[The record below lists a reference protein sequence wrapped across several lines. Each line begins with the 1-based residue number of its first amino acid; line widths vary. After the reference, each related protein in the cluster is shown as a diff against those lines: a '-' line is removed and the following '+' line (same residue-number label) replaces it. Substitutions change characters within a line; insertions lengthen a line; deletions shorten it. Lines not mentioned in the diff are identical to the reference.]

1 MATTLTGKAT
11 QHAQRGSIL
20 GLCVLSGINLF
31 NYVDRYVV
39 PAVAESLKK
48 DPQLHLSDSQ
58 LGWLMTGFIIVYAF
72 ASPVFGWLGDRRGR
86 NRLVGAGVAIWS
98 LSTAAAGIAHGFT
111 GLFAA
116 RSTVGIGEAAY
127 GSIAP
132 SMLADYFPKSQRGRV
147 FAIFFAA
154 IPIGSA
160 LGYILGGKVD
170 GAYGWRAAFFVAGL
184 PGLVLAGL
192 CLLLRD
198 PPRGAEDPDDA
209 GGGGHGAHGS
219 SAKAAPG
226 VYSALLRNPA
236 YVSVVLGYAAYT
248 FALGGIAAWMPAFLE
263 RERGFTHE
271 QATVNFGAIVVVT
284 GFLGTAVGG
293 WLGDLAAKKTKQ
305 GYLWVSGVATV
316 LAAPA
321 AYLAFTATDRHVEL
335 GALAI
340 AEVLI
345 FLSTGPINSAIV
357 NVVAPDMRAT
367 AMAMSILAIHLLGD
381 VPSPTL
387 IGTLSDRS
395 SLSSAVLVVPV
406 AVFLGGVIW
415 CAAAFVGGKRNWA
428 S

>member
-1 MATTLTGKAT
+1 MITPT
-11 QHAQRGSIL
+11 QRAQKGSLL

-39 PAVAESLKK
+39 PAVAESLRK
-48 DPQLHLSDSQ
+48 DPALRLTDSQ
-58 LGWLMTGFIIVYAF
+58 LGWLMTGFIIVYAL

-86 NRLVGAGVAIWS
+86 NRLVAAGVGVWS
-98 LSTAAAGIAHGFT
+98 LSTAAAGLTHGFGT
-111 GLFAA
+111 LFAA

-132 SMLADYFPKSQRGRV
+132 SMLADYFPKAQRGRV

-160 LGYILGGKVD
+160 LGYVLGGKIDV
-170 GAYGWRAAFFVAGL
+170 AYGWRAAFLVAGL
-184 PGLVLAGL
+184 PGLLLAGL

-198 PPRGAEDPDDA
+198 PERGAEDRDDA
-209 GGGGHGAHGS
+209 GGHGAPG
-219 SAKAAPG
+219 KAAPG
-226 VYSALLRNPA
+226 TYAALVKNPA

-284 GFLGTAVGG
+284 GFIGTFIGG
-293 WLGDLAAKKTKQ
+293 WLGDLVAKRTRQ
-305 GYLWVSGVATV
+305 GYLWVSGISTL
-316 LAAPA
+316 LAAPC
-321 AYLAFTATDRHVEL
+321 AYVAFTATDHGVEL
-335 GALAI
+335 GALAV

-367 AMAMSILAIHLLGD
+367 AMAMSILAIHVLGD

-387 IGTLSDRS
+387 IGTLSEHS
-395 SLSSAVLVVPV
+395 SLGAAVMVVPV
-406 AVFLGGVIW
+406 AVVVGGVIW
-415 CAAAFVGGKRNWA
+415 CAAAFVGGRRGWA

>member
-1 MATTLTGKAT
+1 MKT
-11 QHAQRGSIL
+11 AQRGGLL

-48 DPQLHLSDSQ
+48 DPDLHLSDAQ
-58 LGWLMTGFIIVYAF
+58 LGWVMTGFIIVYAF

-86 NRLVGAGVAIWS
+86 NRLVAAGVGIWS
-98 LSTAAAGIAHGFT
+98 LATAAAGLTHGFAS
-111 GLFAA
+111 LFAA

-132 SMLADYFPKSQRGRV
+132 TMLADYFPKAQRGRV

-160 LGYILGGKVD
+160 LGYVLGGKVD
-170 GAYGWRAAFFVAGL
+170 VAYGWRAAFFVAGL

-198 PPRGAEDPDDA
+198 PERGAEDPDDA
-209 GGGGHGAHGS
+209 GGTGGGHGAHGAP
-219 SAKAAPG
+219 AKAAPG
-226 VYSALLRNPA
+226 TYAALIANPA

-263 RERGFTHE
+263 RERGFTHSE
-271 QATVNFGAIVVVT
+271 ATVNFGAIVVVT
-284 GFLGTAVGG
+284 GFIGTFVGG
-293 WLGDLAAKKTKQ
+293 WLGDLVARRTRQ
-305 GYLWVSGVATV
+305 GYLWVSGIATL

-321 AYLAFTATDRHVEL
+321 AYLAFQSTDRTVEL
-335 GALAI
+335 GALAT

-367 AMAMSILAIHLLGD
+367 AMAMSILAIHVLGD

-387 IGTLSDRS
+387 IGMISDAS
-395 SLSSAVLVVPV
+395 SLARAVLIVPV
-406 AVFLGGVIW
+406 AVVVSGVIW
-415 CAAAFVGGKRNWA
+415 CAAAFVGGKRGWA

>member
-1 MATTLTGKAT
+1 LTTTAAKT
-11 QHAQRGSIL
+11 AQKGGLL

-48 DPQLHLSDSQ
+48 DPDLHLSDAQ
-58 LGWLMTGFIIVYAF
+58 LGWVMTGFIIVYAF

-86 NRLVGAGVAIWS
+86 NRLVAAGVGIWS
-98 LSTAAAGIAHGFT
+98 LATAAAGLTHGF
-111 GLFAA
+111 GSLFAA

-132 SMLADYFPKSQRGRV
+132 TMLADYFPKAQRGRV

-160 LGYILGGKVD
+160 LGYVLGGKVD
-170 GAYGWRAAFFVAGL
+170 VAYGWRAAFFVAGL
-184 PGLVLAGL
+184 PGLILAGL

-198 PPRGAEDPDDA
+198 PERGAEHTDDV
-209 GGGGHGAHGS
+209 GHAHAAPG
-219 SAKAAPG
+219 KAAPG
-226 VYSALLRNPA
+226 TYAALLANPA

-263 RERGFTHE
+263 RERGFTHTE
-271 QATVNFGAIVVVT
+271 ATVNFGGIVVVT
-284 GFLGTAVGG
+284 GFVGTFVGG
-293 WLGDLAAKKTKQ
+293 WLGDLVARRNRQ
-305 GYLWVSGVATV
+305 GYLWVSGIATL

-321 AYLAFTATDRHVEL
+321 AYLAFQSTDRTVEL
-335 GALAI
+335 GALAV

-357 NVVAPDMRAT
+357 NVVAPEMRAT
-367 AMAMSILAIHLLGD
+367 AMAMSILAIHVLGD

-387 IGTLSDRS
+387 IGMISDRS
-395 SLSSAVLVVPV
+395 SLAQAVLVVPV
-406 AVFLGGVIW
+406 AVVVSGVIW
-415 CAAAFVGGKRNWA
+415 CAAAYVGGKRGWA

>member
-1 MATTLTGKAT
+1 LSTTP
-11 QHAQRGSIL
+11 AQRAQKGSLL

-39 PAVAESLKK
+39 PAVAESLRK
-48 DPQLHLSDSQ
+48 DPALHLTDSQ
-58 LGWLMTGFIIVYAF
+58 LGWLMTGFIIVYAL

-86 NRLVGAGVAIWS
+86 NRLVAAGVGIWS
-98 LSTAAAGIAHGFT
+98 LSTAAAGLTHSFGT
-111 GLFAA
+111 LFAA

-132 SMLADYFPKSQRGRV
+132 SMLADYFPKAQRGRV

-160 LGYILGGKVD
+160 LGYVLGGKIDV
-170 GAYGWRAAFFVAGL
+170 AFGWRAAFLVAGL

-198 PPRGAEDPDDA
+198 PERGAEDRDDA
-209 GGGGHGAHGS
+209 AGHGAPG
-219 SAKAAPG
+219 KAAPG
-226 VYSALLRNPA
+226 TYAALITNPA

-284 GFLGTAVGG
+284 GFIGTFIGG
-293 WLGDLAAKKTKQ
+293 WLGDLVAKRTRQ
-305 GYLWVSGVATV
+305 GYLWVSGISTL
-316 LAAPA
+316 LAAPC
-321 AYLAFTATDRHVEL
+321 AYIAFTATDHGVEL
-335 GALAI
+335 GALAV

-367 AMAMSILAIHLLGD
+367 AMAMSILAIHVLGD

-387 IGTLSDRS
+387 IGTLSERS
-395 SLSSAVLVVPV
+395 SLGAAVMVVPV
-406 AVFLGGVIW
+406 AVVVGGAIW
-415 CAAAFVGGKRNWA
+415 CAAAFVGGKRGWA

>member
-1 MATTLTGKAT
+1 M
-11 QHAQRGSIL
+11 QRGGLL

-48 DPQLHLSDSQ
+48 DPELHLSDAQ
-58 LGWLMTGFIIVYAF
+58 LGWVMTGFIIVYAF

-86 NRLVGAGVAIWS
+86 NRLVAGGVAIWS
-98 LSTAAAGIAHGFT
+98 LATAAAGATHGFAS
-111 GLFAA
+111 LFAA

-132 SMLADYFPKSQRGRV
+132 TMLADYFPKAQRGRV

-160 LGYILGGKVD
+160 LGYVLGGKVD
-170 GAYGWRAAFFVAGL
+170 VAYGWRAAFLVAGL

-198 PPRGAEDPDDA
+198 PERGAEDAGDA
-209 GGGGHGAHGS
+209 GENDSDAAAGHGGHGGHGGP
-219 SAKAAPG
+219 AGKAAPG
-226 VYSALLRNPA
+226 VYRALLANPA

-263 RERGFTHE
+263 RERGFTHTE
-271 QATVNFGAIVVVT
+271 ATVQFGGIVVVT
-284 GFLGTAVGG
+284 GFIGTFVGG
-293 WLGDLAAKKTKQ
+293 WLGDVVAKRNPQ
-305 GYLWVSGVATV
+305 GYLWVSGISTL
-316 LAAPA
+316 LAAPF
-321 AYLAFTATDRHVEL
+321 AYLAFQATDHTVEL
-335 GALAI
+335 GALAV

-387 IGTLSDRS
+387 IGVISDRS
-395 SLSSAVLVVPV
+395 SLASAVLVVPV
-406 AVFLGGVIW
+406 AVVVGGVIW
-415 CAAAFVGGKRNWA
+415 CAAAFVGGKRGWA